1 MIEIKDLSF
10 SYGKEPVLKS
20 ITTSFEEGRIYGL
33 LGENG
38 VGKTT
43 LLTLLCGLKKV
54 GSGSITTDGENPF
67 DRTPSLLEKQYYLP
81 DEVAP
86 TPMTADGYAKER
98 GRFWP
103 LYDHEKFLHIMK
115 EFENDPDKKM
125 SQMSA
130 GQLKKTYI
138 AFALATGAKYLFM
151 DEPTNGLDI
160 PSKAQFRSAIMS
172 HTAEESTIVISTHQV
187 RDLEN
192 IIDPVI
198 ILDKQEVLLN
208 ASMEEISDK
217 LFFDRTWGAPL
228 DASGSEELRDLME
241 MVRWAPSAVNRQ
253 PWRIIAADGAFH
265 FYEKQDRGYVSEKT
279 GDLQKVDL
287 GIVLCHFVSGM
298 EEQGKNPQLVLQDPG
313 ISVPEGVQYIA
324 TVRAGG
330 QA

>member
-10 SYGKEPVLKS
+10 SYGKTPVLKN
-20 ITTSFEEGRIYGL
+20 ITTTLEEGKIYGL

-54 GSGSITTDGENPF
+54 GGGSITTDGEDPF
-67 DRTPSLLEKQYYLP
+67 DRIPSLLEKQYYLP

-125 SQMSA
+125 NQMSA

-160 PSKAQFRSAIMS
+160 PSKTQFRSAITKYTS
-172 HTAEESTIVISTHQV
+172 DDSVIVISTHQV

-192 IIDPVI
+192 IIDPII
-198 ILDKQEVLLN
+198 ILDRREVLLSADLETITSKLYFDYGNVIVPDALYSERLPGGFIQVYPNKDGLESKVNIEALFN
-208 ASMEEISDK
+208 AMHSNKEI
-217 LFFDRTWGAPL
+217 
-228 DASGSEELRDLME
+228 
-241 MVRWAPSAVNRQ
+241 
-253 PWRIIAADGAFH
+253 I
-265 FYEKQDRGYVSEKT
+265 
-279 GDLQKVDL
+279 
-287 GIVLCHFVSGM
+287 
-298 EEQGKNPQLVLQDPG
+298 KNMFK
-313 ISVPEGVQYIA
+313 A
-324 TVRAGG
+324 
-330 QA
+330 

>member
-10 SYGKEPVLKS
+10 SYGKTPVLKN
-20 ITTSFEEGRIYGL
+20 ITTTLEEGKIYGL

-54 GSGSITTDGENPF
+54 GSGSITTDGEDPF

-86 TPMTADGYAKER
+86 TPMTAEGYAKER

-125 SQMSA
+125 NQMSA

-160 PSKAQFRSAIMS
+160 PSKTQFRSAIMS
-172 HTAEESTIVISTHQV
+172 HTADESTIVISTHQV

-198 ILDKQEVLLN
+198 ILDKQDVLLN
-208 ASMEEISDK
+208 ASMEEITEK
-217 LFFDRTWGAPL
+217 LYFDYGTT
-228 DASGSEELRDLME
+228 LM
-241 MVRWAPSAVNRQ
+241 
-253 PWRIIAADGAFH
+253 DGALFREQLPGG
-265 FYEKQDRGYVSEKT
+265 F
-279 GDLQKVDL
+279 LQVYPNYDGQESKVNVEAL
-287 GIVLCHFVSGM
+287 FNAVHTHKELIKGLFTQK
-298 EEQGKNPQLVLQDPG
+298 E
-313 ISVPEGVQYIA
+313 A
-324 TVRAGG
+324 
-330 QA
+330 